1 MMGGQTMCKSRKYKG
16 MIIYEN
22 DNSKFGTEYFSVV
35 NPFKRDK
42 GGRLLHA
49 HTITEGSAKKV
60 VDCLHKLRFKEDVSK
75 YPLPIRNKA
84 MRILGYFVKTK
95 N

>member
-1 MMGGQTMCKSRKYKG
+1 MCTSRKYKG

-22 DNSKFGTEYFSVV
+22 DDSDFSANYFSVV
-35 NPFKRDK
+35 NPFMRDK

-84 MRILGYFVKTK
+84 MRMLGYDIKSK